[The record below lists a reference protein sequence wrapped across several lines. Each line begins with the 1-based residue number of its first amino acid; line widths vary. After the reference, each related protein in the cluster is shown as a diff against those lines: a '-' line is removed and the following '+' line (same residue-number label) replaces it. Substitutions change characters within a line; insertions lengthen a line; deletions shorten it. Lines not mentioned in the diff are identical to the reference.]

1 MITKEI
7 IIGGEKFNVTLT
19 DSVISQVNQL
29 KSLYNTAYEDPESF
43 EQISSEISNII
54 NTISNAAEPK
64 ANDSQLDG
72 LIQQIIKTVDA
83 KAAEIEKISK
93 TNVDKKIVKKHKS
106 KK

>member
-54 NTISNAAEPK
+54 NTIANAAEPK

-83 KAAEIEKISK
+83 KAAEIEKVSK
-93 TNVDKKIVKKHKS
+93 TNVDKKTVKKRKS

>member
-93 TNVDKKIVKKHKS
+93 TNVGKKTDKKHKS